1 MSFLYRFAVTVTRQQ
16 PYIDWANSFD
26 DGGPELSKELAD
38 DRRTVYLVNET
49 DVRSDLRAILDE
61 HWLDIFEK
69 ELGMWMERE
78 ADWPAERTR
87 EMFDAWFGVEVTD
100 TVVDLAPE
108 EPLTQLDVE
117 SADLDQALHYCAWC
131 DLEVEAGDGRFV
143 GFKLANRSKF
153 AHRAGLTLALPID
166 EERIIM
172 GIVSPGDSKE
182 ALDGDDLVVR
192 ACTSR
197 CEKAIRKV
205 VPKALKRL
213 SALSPPRPS

>member
-87 EMFDAWFGVEVTD
+87 EMFDAWFAVEVTD
-100 TVVDLAPE
+100 TVVDVVTGPVTGQLSLYELACPCAQVIR
-108 EPLTQLDVE
+108 LTKD
-117 SADLDQALHYCAWC
+117 
-131 DLEVEAGDGRFV
+131 
-143 GFKLANRSKF
+143 RSTNPASVKISF
-153 AHRAGLTLALPID
+153 
-166 EERIIM
+166 
-172 GIVSPGDSKE
+172 
-182 ALDGDDLVVR
+182 
-192 ACTSR
+192 
-197 CEKAIRKV
+197 
-205 VPKALKRL
+205 
-213 SALSPPRPS
+213 